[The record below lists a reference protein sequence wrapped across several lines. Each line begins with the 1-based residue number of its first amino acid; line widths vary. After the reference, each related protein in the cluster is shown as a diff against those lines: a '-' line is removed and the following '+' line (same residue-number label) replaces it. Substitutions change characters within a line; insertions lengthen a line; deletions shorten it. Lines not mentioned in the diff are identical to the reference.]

1 MLRLTLMGALLTAGC
16 LDKDETTEDDDE
28 GGSIWVEDPDAADPN
43 APVIKDA
50 DAWCYYHDTGD
61 PRYIWVAAL
70 EVSDPQGT
78 DTIQSF
84 FTGVTV
90 YDSAGDEMFTES
102 LTCGDGSCT
111 GTWREDTYAPDI
123 MTCTKADEFT
133 LEFVIYDEEGNAS
146 EPYEV
151 TGREGSSASG

>member
-1 MLRLTLMGALLTAGC
+1 MLRLTLMGVLLAAGC
-16 LDKDETTEDDDE
+16 TDKESTEEDDE
-28 GGSIWVEDPDAADPN
+28 GGSIWVDDPDAADPD
-43 APVIKDA
+43 APVVQDA

-102 LTCGDGSCT
+102 LTCGNGDCT
-111 GTWREDTYAPDI
+111 GTWREDTYSPDT
-123 MTCTKADEFT
+123 MYCSDATDYT
-133 LEFVIYDEEGNAS
+133 LEFVIYDEEGNPS
-146 EPYEV
+146 EPYSI
-151 TGREGSSASG
+151 TGRTGSDASG